1 MRLLDAL
8 RGFRHGRTFE
18 DLARVLS
25 CSPRTVRRYLAD
37 LDADLRVELCLID
50 NRAAARL
57 IDTSYSTIAITRRER
72 YTLLAVR
79 GLFDVSPARRSPR
92 T

>member
-1 MRLLDAL
+1 M
-8 RGFRHGRTFE
+8 
-18 DLARVLS
+18 ARVLG

-37 LDADLRVELCLID
+37 LVDADLRVELCLIA

-57 IDTSYSTIAITRRER
+57 TDTSYLTIAITRRER

-79 GLFDVSPARRSPR
+79 GLFDVLAGTPLAEDVTSVL
-92 T
+92 TKLE